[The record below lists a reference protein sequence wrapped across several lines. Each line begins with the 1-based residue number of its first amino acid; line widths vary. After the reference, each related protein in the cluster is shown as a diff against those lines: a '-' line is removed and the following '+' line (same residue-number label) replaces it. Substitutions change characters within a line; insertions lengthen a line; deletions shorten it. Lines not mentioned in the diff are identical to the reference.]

1 MKTGA
6 RTSRSLGVAA
16 AVATMFIVVPLVS
29 VVWRTPFSDVWSIVS
44 ATSSWQAL
52 RVSLQT
58 SVVAAFV
65 SCVLGVPLAWWLARS
80 DSRTVRVVRTLSIA
94 PMVLP
99 PVVGGIALLTAF
111 GRRGLVGESLF
122 EWFGV
127 SLPFT
132 VSAVVMAQVF
142 VSMPFLVVSVEAAF
156 RQAGT
161 DVEDAARTLG
171 AGPSRVFWRV
181 ALPAARPALAAG
193 AVLAWARSLGEFGA
207 TITFAGSLPG
217 RTQTL
222 PMAVYEYAAVDYR
235 QSLVLSLV
243 LIVISVVV
251 LTGLRERWIGAVT
264 R

>member
-1 MKTGA
+1 MIAGR
-6 RTSRSLGVAA
+6 RTSRSLGAVAVLAA
-16 AVATMFIVVPLVS
+16 AFIVLPLAS
-29 VVWRTPFSDVWSIVS
+29 VVWRTPFSDFWSIIS
-44 ATSSWQAL
+44 STSSWQAL
-52 RVSLQT
+52 RVSVQT
-58 SVVAAFV
+58 SVAAAV
-65 SCVLGVPLAWWLARS
+65 VTSLLGVPLAWWLARS
-80 DSRTVRVVRTLSIA
+80 GSLAVRVVRTLSIA

-111 GRRGLVGESLF
+111 GRRGVVGVRLD
-122 EWFGV
+122 EWFGI

-132 VSAVVMAQVF
+132 LVAVVMAQVF

-161 DVEDAARTLG
+161 DIEDAARTLG
-171 AGPSRVFWRV
+171 AGPGRVFWFV

-222 PMAVYEYAAVDYR
+222 PMAVYEFAAVDYR

-251 LTGLRERWIGAVT
+251 LMALRERWIGALT

>member
-1 MKTGA
+1 MNAGK
-6 RTSRSLGVAA
+6 RTSKGLLALAGVAS
-16 AVATMFIVVPLVS
+16 VFIVLPLVS
-29 VVWRTPFSDVWSIVS
+29 VVWRTPFSDLFSIMTS
-44 ATSSWQAL
+44 TSSWQAL

-58 SVVAAFV
+58 SVVATFV
-65 SCVLGVPLAWWLARS
+65 SCLLGVPLAWWLARS
-80 DSRTVRVVRTLSIA
+80 GSRAVRVVRTLSIA

-122 EWFGV
+122 EWFGI

-132 VSAVVMAQVF
+132 VTAVVMAQVF

-161 DVEDAARTLG
+161 DFEDAARTLG

-181 ALPAARPALAAG
+181 ALPAARPSLAAG

-222 PMAVYEYAAVDYR
+222 PMAVYEFAAVDYR

-243 LIVISVVV
+243 LIVISVAV

>member
-1 MKTGA
+1 MA
-6 RTSRSLGVAA
+6 ALA
-16 AVATMFIVVPLVS
+16 AVFIVLPLVS
-29 VVWRTPFSDVWSIVS
+29 VVWRTPFSDFWSIVWS
-44 ATSSWQAL
+44 TSSRQAL

-58 SVVAAFV
+58 SLVAAGV

-80 DSRTVRVVRTLSIA
+80 QSRAVRVIRTLSVA

-132 VSAVVMAQVF
+132 IAAVVMAQVF

-161 DVEDAARTLG
+161 DIEDAARTLG
-171 AGPSRVFWRV
+171 ARPNRVFWRI

-222 PMAVYEYAAVDYR
+222 PMAVYEFAAVDYR

-243 LIVISVVV
+243 LIVMSVVV
-251 LTGLRERWIGAVT
+251 LTALRERWIGAVT

>member
-1 MKTGA
+1 MTPA
-6 RTSRSLGVAA
+6 RTSRLLSGFAVVAA
-16 AVATMFIVVPLVS
+16 AFVVVPLVS
-29 VVWRTPFSDVWSIVS
+29 VVWRTPFSDLWSIVS
-44 ATSSWQAL
+44 SDSSWQAL
-52 RVSLQT
+52 RVSIQT
-58 SVVAAFV
+58 SVIAAVVCTVF
-65 SCVLGVPLAWWLARS
+65 GVPLSWWLARS
-80 DSRTVRVVRTLSIA
+80 GSRLVRVVRTVSIA

-111 GRRGLVGESLF
+111 GRRGLVGESLHD
-122 EWFGV
+122 WFGV

-132 VSAVVMAQVF
+132 LAAVVMAQVF
-142 VSMPFLVVSVEAAF
+142 VSLSFLVVSVEAAF

-161 DVEDAARTLG
+161 DIEDAARTLG
-171 AGPSRVFWRV
+171 ARQNRVFWQI
-181 ALPAARPALAAG
+181 ALPAARPAIAAG

-222 PMAVYEYAAVDYR
+222 PMAVYEYASVDYR

-251 LTGLRERWIGAVT
+251 LGVLRERWLGAVT

>member
-1 MKTGA
+1 MRNDR
-6 RTSRSLGVAA
+6 RTSKGLVLVAGFA
-16 AVATMFIVVPLVS
+16 AVFIVVPLVS
-29 VVWRTPFSDVWSIVS
+29 VVWRTPFSDFWSIVS
-44 ATSSWQAL
+44 STSSWQAL
-52 RVSLQT
+52 RISLLT
-58 SVVAAFV
+58 SLAAAV
-65 SCVLGVPLAWWLARS
+65 ISSAMGVPLAWWLARS
-80 DSRTVRVVRTLSIA
+80 GSRAVSVVRTLSIA

-122 EWFGV
+122 EWFGI

-132 VSAVVMAQVF
+132 VTAVVMAQVF

-161 DVEDAARTLG
+161 DIEDAARTLG
-171 AGPSRVFWRV
+171 ASPSRVFWLI

-222 PMAVYEYAAVDYR
+222 PMAVYEFAAVDYR

-243 LIVISVVV
+243 LIVVSVAV
-251 LTGLRERWIGAVT
+251 LTSLRERWIGAVA

>member
-1 MKTGA
+1 MTA
-6 RTSRSLGVAA
+6 RRHSRSTSAIAAVAA
-16 AVATMFIVVPLVS
+16 AFIVVPLAS
-29 VVWRTPFSDVWSIVS
+29 VIWRTPFSDIWSVVS
-44 ATSSWQAL
+44 STASLQAL

-58 SVVAAFV
+58 SVVSALV

-80 DSRTVRVVRTLSIA
+80 GSRLVRTVRTLSIA

-111 GRRGLVGESLF
+111 GRRGVVGEPLD

-127 SLPFT
+127 TVPFT
-132 VSAVVMAQVF
+132 AVAVVMAQVF
-142 VSMPFLVVSVEAAF
+142 VSMPFLVISVEAAF

-161 DVEDAARTLG
+161 DLEDAARTLG
-171 AGPSRVFWRV
+171 ARPNRVFWQV

-193 AVLAWARSLGEFGA
+193 AMLAWARSLGEFGA

-243 LIVISVVV
+243 LIVISVGV
-251 LTGLRERWIGAVT
+251 LLSLRDRWIGAVT

>member
-1 MKTGA
+1 MTPR
-6 RTSRSLGVAA
+6 RTSRALTTTAVVAA
-16 AVATMFIVVPLVS
+16 AFVVVPLSS
-29 VVWRTPFSDVWSIVS
+29 VVWRTPFSDLWSIVS
-44 ATSSWQAL
+44 STSTRQAL
-52 RVSLQT
+52 GVSLQT
-58 SVVAAFV
+58 SVVAALV
-65 SCVLGVPLAWWLARS
+65 SCLLGVPLAWWLARS
-80 DSRTVRVVRTLSIA
+80 GSRAVRLVRTLSIV

-111 GRRGLVGESLF
+111 GRRGLVGEPLG
-122 EWFGV
+122 EWFGISV
-127 SLPFT
+127 PFT
-132 VSAVVMAQVF
+132 MTAVVMAQVF
-142 VSMPFLVVSVEAAF
+142 VSMPFLVVSVEASF

-161 DVEDAARTLG
+161 DLEDAARTLG
-171 AGPSRVFWRV
+171 ARPNRVFWLV
-181 ALPAARPALAAG
+181 ALPAARSALAAG

-243 LIVISVVV
+243 LIVISVTV
-251 LTGLRERWIGAVT
+251 LVSLRNRWIGAVT

>member
-1 MKTGA
+1 MIV
-6 RTSRSLGVAA
+6 RRHSRSASAIAAVAA
-16 AVATMFIVVPLVS
+16 AFIVVPLAS
-29 VVWRTPFSDVWSIVS
+29 VIWRTPFSDIWSVLS
-44 ATSSWQAL
+44 STSSWQAL

-58 SVVAAFV
+58 SVMAAVV
-65 SCVLGVPLAWWLARS
+65 SSLLGVPLAWWLARS
-80 DSRTVRVVRTLSIA
+80 GSRAVRLVRTLSIA

-111 GRRGLVGESLF
+111 GRRGVVGEPLD
-122 EWFGV
+122 EWFGITV
-127 SLPFT
+127 PFT
-132 VSAVVMAQVF
+132 AAAVVMAQVF

-161 DVEDAARTLG
+161 DLEDAARTLG
-171 AGPSRVFWRV
+171 ARPNRVFWHI

-193 AVLAWARSLGEFGA
+193 VVLAWARSLGEFGA

-217 RTQTL
+217 RTQTM
-222 PMAVYEYAAVDYR
+222 PMAVYEYAAIDYR

-243 LIVISVVV
+243 LIVISVGV
-251 LTGLRERWIGAVT
+251 LVSLRDRWIGAVT